1 MAKIRLTKN
10 ELKKQKEDLKRYG
23 RYLPMLQ
30 LKKKQLLLEIIKVH
44 QAIQDTSCEV
54 NNLRNSVLKWVGVFA
69 EKLSIE
75 ELCKLEK
82 INTEQGNV
90 AGIDIPVFLNAGFS
104 QKPYDFLLTPLWV
117 DKAIFIE
124 KEMLTLKAKLSVYHR
139 QIDILKEELRITT
152 QRVNLFEKVKIPEA
166 RETIR
171 VIQIHLGELQ
181 TAEVVRG
188 KIAKA
193 KIEKRKEEGSRIKDK
208 VSC

>member
-10 ELKKQKEDLKRYG
+10 ELKKQKEDLERYQ

-30 LKKKQLLLEIIKVH
+30 LKKKQLQLEIIKIH

-54 NNLRNSVLKWVGVFA
+54 NNLRSSVLKWVDVFSEEVA
-69 EKLSIE
+69 LE
-75 ELCKLEK
+75 ELCNLYK
-82 INTEQGNV
+82 INTEAGNV
-90 AGIDIPVFLNAGFS
+90 AGIDIPVFLNVEFS

-117 DKAIFIE
+117 DKAIFAQE
-124 KEMLTLKAKLSVYHR
+124 EMLTLKAKLLTYHK
-139 QIDILKEELRITT
+139 QIDILKEELRIST

-166 RETIR
+166 REIIR

-181 TAEVVRG
+181 ASEVVRG

-193 KIEKRKEEGSRIKDK
+193 KIERRKKALSL
-208 VSC
+208 